1 MNSNLKV
8 IFFVLIM
15 GMITSGL
22 ILGMDIL
29 TKDRIEANELA
40 ETKSTILDAYGVSY
54 TFSNIHDVFDES
66 VTTIKVD
73 YQGETYT
80 FYIDKATNT
89 ISYEFLGNGLW
100 GPISGIITLNSNFDT
115 IEKITVLVQ
124 QETPGL
130 GGIVAER
137 SFLDQFPGVKMVPEL
152 LIIKDSSPNQDNEVD
167 SITGATGTSNAFM
180 SLLNASYQA
189 HKSAWDNR

>member
-1 MNSNLKV
+1 
-8 IFFVLIM
+8 M

-54 TFSNIHDVFDES
+54 NFSNIHDVFDDS
-66 VTTIKVD
+66 VETIIID
-73 YQGETYT
+73 NEGETYT
-80 FYIDKATNT
+80 FYVDKTSGA
-89 ISYEFLGNGLW
+89 ISYEFMGNGLW

-115 IEKITVLVQ
+115 VERITVLVQ

-137 SFLDQFPGVKMVPEL
+137 SFLDQFPGVKMIPEL

>member
-80 FYIDKATNT
+80 FYIDKATNA

>member
-1 MNSNLKV
+1 MNSNLRV

-22 ILGMDIL
+22 ILGMDLL

-54 TFSNIHDVFDES
+54 TFSNIHDVFSDNVE
-66 VTTIKVD
+66 TIQVEHE
-73 YQGETYT
+73 GNT
-80 FYIDKATNT
+80 FIFYMDKKTNAV
-89 ISYEFLGNGLW
+89 SYEFIGNGLW
-100 GPISGIITLNSNFDT
+100 GPISGIITLNANFDT

-152 LIIKDSSPNQDNEVD
+152 LIVKDSSPNQENEVD

-180 SLLNASYQA
+180 TLLNASYQA
-189 HKSAWDNR
+189 HKAAWDSK

>member
-8 IFFVLIM
+8 IIFVLVM
-15 GMITSGL
+15 GMITSSL
-22 ILGMDIL
+22 ILGMDVL

-54 TFSNIHDVFDES
+54 TFSNIHEVFDEN
-66 VTTIKVD
+66 VETVKVD
-73 YQGETYT
+73 YQSETYT
-80 FYIDKATNT
+80 FYIDKSTNA

-152 LIIKDSSPNQDNEVD
+152 LIIKDSNPNQDNEVD

-180 SLLNASYQA
+180 NLLNASYQA
-189 HKSAWDNR
+189 HKNAWDNR

>member
-8 IFFVLIM
+8 LFFVLIM

-22 ILGMDIL
+22 ILGMDVL

-54 TFSNIHDVFDES
+54 TFSNIHDVFDNNVE
-66 VTTIKVD
+66 TIKVD
-73 YQGETYT
+73 HQGETYT
-80 FYIDKATNT
+80 FYIDKNT
-89 ISYEFLGNGLW
+89 GAISYEFLGNGLW
-100 GPISGIITLNSNFDT
+100 GPISGIITLNSSFDT
-115 IEKITVLVQ
+115 IERITVLVQ

-152 LIIKDSSPNQDNEVD
+152 LIIKDSSPNRENEVD

-180 SLLNASYQA
+180 NLMNTSYQA

>member
-8 IFFVLIM
+8 IFFVLVM

-22 ILGMDIL
+22 ILGMDVL
-29 TKDRIEANELA
+29 TKERIEANELA
-40 ETKSTILDAYGVSY
+40 EIKSTILDAYEVSY
-54 TFSNIHDVFDES
+54 TFSNIHDVFDEN
-66 VTTIKVD
+66 VD
-73 YQGETYT
+73 TLEINHEGSLYV
-80 FYIDKATNT
+80 FYIDKDSGAV
-89 ISYEFLGNGLW
+89 SYEFLGNGLW

-137 SFLDQFPGVKMVPEL
+137 SFLDQFPGVKMIPEL
-152 LIIKDSSPNQDNEVD
+152 LIVKDSSPNQDNEVD

-180 SLLNASYQA
+180 TLLNASYQA
-189 HKSAWDNR
+189 HKAAWEKR

>member
-8 IFFVLIM
+8 IIFVLVM

-22 ILGMDIL
+22 ILGMDVL

-54 TFSNIHDVFDES
+54 TFSNIHEVFDEN
-66 VTTIKVD
+66 VETVKVD
-73 YQGETYT
+73 YQSETYT
-80 FYIDKATNT
+80 FYIDKSTNA

-189 HKSAWDNR
+189 HKNAWDNR

>member
-1 MNSNLKV
+1 MNSNLRV

-22 ILGMDIL
+22 ILGMDLL

-54 TFSNIHDVFDES
+54 TFSNIHDVFSDNVES
-66 VTTIKVD
+66 IQVEHEGNTYIFYVD
-73 YQGETYT
+73 
-80 FYIDKATNT
+80 KKTNAV
-89 ISYEFLGNGLW
+89 SYEFIGNGLW
-100 GPISGIITLNSNFDT
+100 GPISGIITLNANFDT

-152 LIIKDSSPNQDNEVD
+152 LIVKDSSPNQENEVD

-180 SLLNASYQA
+180 TLLNASYQA
-189 HKSAWDNR
+189 HKAAWDSK

>member
-8 IFFVLIM
+8 LIFVLIM

-22 ILGMDIL
+22 ILGMDVL
-29 TKDRIEANELA
+29 TYDRIQENELA

-54 TFSNIHDVFDES
+54 TFSNIHDVFEENVETVEVGYEGES
-66 VTTIKVD
+66 
-73 YQGETYT
+73 YT
-80 FYIDKATNT
+80 FYIDKTTQA

-100 GPISGIITLNSNFDT
+100 GPISGIITLNSTFDT
-115 IEKITVLVQ
+115 IERITVLVQ

-137 SFLDQFPGVKMVPEL
+137 SFLDQFPGVKMIPEL
-152 LIIKDSSPNQDNEVD
+152 LIVKDSSPNQDNEVD
-167 SITGATGTSNAFM
+167 SITGATGTSTAFM
-180 SLLNASYQA
+180 NLLNASYQA
-189 HKSAWDNR
+189 HKNAWDNR

>member
-1 MNSNLKV
+1 MNSNLRV

-15 GMITSGL
+15 GMIVSGL
-22 ILGMDIL
+22 ILGMDLL

-54 TFSNIHDVFDES
+54 TFSNIHDVFSDNVES
-66 VTTIKVD
+66 IQVEHEGNTYIFYVD
-73 YQGETYT
+73 
-80 FYIDKATNT
+80 KKTNAV
-89 ISYEFLGNGLW
+89 SYEFIGNGLW
-100 GPISGIITLNSNFDT
+100 GPISGIITLNANFDT

-152 LIIKDSSPNQDNEVD
+152 LIVKDSSPNQENEVD

-180 SLLNASYQA
+180 TLLNASYQA
-189 HKSAWDNR
+189 HKAAWDSK